1 MGTLETAIHYFLLG
15 SMICLAVMIFLCL
28 IRAIQ
33 GPRITDRIVSI
44 NMIGTMVI
52 ITICM
57 LSIYLKESYLVDVAL
72 IYAMISFLAVIV
84 LCRVFTG
91 VHMEQQKEKEK
102 KEAVATPVETL
113 SKSVEER
120 DEVTIAQKNCQMK
133 KGEERC

>member
-1 MGTLETAIHYFLLG
+1 MGALETVIHYFILG

-28 IRAIQ
+28 IRAIK

-84 LCRVFTG
+84 LCKVFTG
-91 VHMEQQKEKEK
+91 VYMERQQEKEQ
-102 KEAVATPVETL
+102 KEAVVGSSENIV
-113 SKSVEER
+113 KSVEEGEEATKVQQNR
-120 DEVTIAQKNCQMK
+120 QAK
-133 KGEERC
+133 KGKERC